1 MRILFLTPQLP
12 YPPHQGTTLR
22 NYNLI
27 ANLSLRHEIHLL
39 SFVRSHDEITRATP
53 LHQHCRSIEG
63 VIAPRRPPWKRFL
76 SLLLSPLPDMALR
89 LPSAEF
95 QAKLS
100 ATLQRVPFDVVQI
113 EGIEMAYPWML
124 EVGNWKLEVRSW
136 KLDDG
141 TRHPAS
147 NLQRPSSN
155 IQYPISIFDDHN
167 AEYVLQQR
175 AFEADIRQPRRWVA
189 ALYSLIQWKKLSRYE
204 ATICRLADR
213 VVAVSEADK
222 AALQRLVS
230 GLEVTVVPNG
240 VDVEYYA
247 SADIRPA
254 PLPSR
259 SLIFTGKMD
268 FRPNVDAILWFYR
281 EVLPLIRKKVPDTHF
296 YIVGQ
301 SPHRR
306 ILRLADDPA
315 VTITGYVDDVRPYIA
330 AASIYVVPLR
340 IGGGTRFKVLEA
352 MAMGKAIVSTSLGC
366 EGFEGL
372 VPGRELCIAD
382 APTEFAQWVIELLD
396 DAPRRERLGQAGR
409 RFVEERYD
417 WRHIV
422 PKVEELYETAQ
433 ERALGNSGELR
444 GTRGNLGELGGTWG
458 NLGELRG
465 TSCEWQ

>member
-12 YPPHQGTTLR
+12 YPPHQGTTIR

-27 ANLSLRHEIHLL
+27 ANLAPRHDIHLL
-39 SFVRSHDEITRATP
+39 SFVHSQDEVARATP
-53 LHQHCRSIEG
+53 LHQHCRHIET
-63 VIAPRRPPWKRFL
+63 VLVPRRSPWKRFL
-76 SLLLSPLPDMALR
+76 SLFLSPLPDMALR

-95 QAKLS
+95 TTKLR
-100 ATLQRVPFDVVQI
+100 ACLERERFDVVQI
-113 EGIEMAYPWML
+113 EGLEMAYPWML
-124 EVGNWKLEVRSW
+124 EVGSWKLEVRSW

-147 NLQRPSSN
+147 NLQRPISN

-175 AFEADIRQPRRWVA
+175 AFETDIRQPRRWVA

-204 ATICRLADR
+204 ATICRLANQ

-222 AALQRLVS
+222 AALQRLVP

-240 VDVEYYA
+240 VDTEFYNDQIPMTKSQLV
-247 SADIRPA
+247 IGHW
-254 PLPSR
+254 
-259 SLIFTGKMD
+259 SLVFTGKMD
-268 FRPNVDAILWFYR
+268 FRPNVDAALWFCR
-281 EVLPLIRKKVPDTHF
+281 EVLPLIQRKVPEVHF

-306 ILRLADDPA
+306 VLRLVEDPA
-315 VTITGYVDDVRPYIA
+315 VTVTGYVDDVRPYIA
-330 AASIYVVPLR
+330 GASVYVVPLR
-340 IGGGTRFKVLEA
+340 IGGGTRLKLLEA

-372 VPGRELCIAD
+372 VSSRELAIAD
-382 APTEFAQWVIELLD
+382 TPQEFARRVIELLD
-396 DAPRRERLGQAGR
+396 DAARRERLGQAAR
-409 RFVEERYD
+409 RFVEERYE

-422 PKVEELYETAQ
+422 PKLDQVYET
-433 ERALGNSGELR
+433 RMSR
-444 GTRGNLGELGGTWG
+444 G
-458 NLGELRG
+458 
-465 TSCEWQ
+465 